1 MGWDGTAAKLWKW
14 SKRIAA
20 IIRRNLQLGPIRQI
34 ETWANSTNRN
44 LGEFNKSQLGRIQQI
59 ATLGQFSNLGE
70 FNKSKLG
77 RIQQIATWANSTNRN
92 LGEFNKFHD
101 FFSIVE
107 FGHQGD

>member
-1 MGWDGTAAKLWKW
+1 
-14 SKRIAA
+14 
-20 IIRRNLQLGPIRQI
+20 
-34 ETWANSTNRN
+34 

-59 ATLGQFSNLGE
+59 ATWANSTNRYFGPIQQ
-70 FNKSKLG
+70 LG